1 MKSIL
6 IKLLLL
12 VGIGGGLFY
21 GLSMVPWLDMMHV
34 EDLSD
39 DTERQLGDLAW
50 SVVRETKSEVRS
62 TSVRVAIDSMVN
74 RICDASGIDTAD
86 VHVHV
91 VRDTDVNA
99 YALPGNH
106 IVINSALILDA
117 TSAEEVAGV
126 LCHEIAHS
134 KLGHIRERLIKN
146 VGLTALVSATSSTG
160 TTAVIKELVM
170 QLVSTAFDRE
180 TEREADYQA
189 MRYLQRADIPQR
201 PLATFMR
208 RLADKYA
215 IGLDGVSLISTHPH
229 PRERARY
236 LDELSKAV
244 DTAVAPVIAPVTWE
258 QLKNAL
264 KE

>member
-6 IKLLLL
+6 IKLVLL
-12 VGIGGGLFY
+12 VGVGGGLFY
-21 GLSMVPWLDMMHV
+21 GLSMVPWMDMLHV
-34 EDLSD
+34 EELSD

-50 SVVRETKSEVRS
+50 TVVRETKSEVRS
-62 TSVRVAIDSMVN
+62 TSVRTAIDSMVI

-134 KLGHIRERLIKN
+134 KLGHIRERLVKN

-170 QLVSTAFDRE
+170 QLISTSFDRDS
-180 TEREADYQA
+180 EREADYQA
-189 MRYLQRADIPQR
+189 VRYLQRADIPQR
-201 PLATFMR
+201 PLADFMR
-208 RLADKYA
+208 RLADEHA

-236 LDELSKAV
+236 LDELSKDV
-244 DTAVAPVIAPVTWE
+244 DTAAAPVIAPATWE
-258 QLKNAL
+258 QLRNAV